1 MTDTP
6 TAFLAVCAVAAGGL
20 LLALLAT
27 HRKASDV
34 LEYAL
39 GASAG
44 LYGAQIAKVHIFT
57 IICALYLIVGRKPTH
72 RPAGP
77 SALLLA
83 AVTLL
88 LLSVPLATSVNRP
101 TLALSLTALAL
112 GALLIA
118 RRATT
123 ASAQRMLWGL
133 FGTCTLA
140 AGIAVGQK
148 LGAVYYTPIV
158 DANGLARVH
167 SFYTEPDWLGLFSAT
182 GLLLTFLLPFQ
193 ERRKAQLLLGTLLL
207 AGLLLSGARVSWA
220 AFTVAFIVMLVGLRR
235 VDRRALNNG
244 RIIVLA
250 AAIVTVVAIAVPAL
264 STSVINRL
272 TAGGANQLSVH
283 TRTAQIASLE
293 SLSTRAPWHGLGLS
307 AAGRVDVTGKIIA
320 GAAKNS
326 VATNWILG
334 WWVDAKYLSIPLIT
348 LLIGLALRNIGR
360 ASGLLL
366 GMVLMNSLYSNAVV
380 QPIAWLFVGLALA
393 DVVRRQPRE
402 AVAPNPPPVAYAIA
416 TSHGLRAAT
425 DSG

>member
-1 MTDTP
+1 VTDAP
-6 TAFLAVCAVAAGGL
+6 TLFLAACAVAAGGL

-27 HRKASDV
+27 HRKAPDA

-44 LYGAQIAKVHIFT
+44 LYGAQIAKVHVFT
-57 IICALYLIVGRKPTH
+57 VICAVYLIVGRKQSR

-77 SALLLA
+77 SLLLLA
-83 AVTLL
+83 AVALL
-88 LLSVPLATSVNRP
+88 LVSVPLATSVNRP
-101 TLALSLTALAL
+101 TLALSLIALAL
-112 GALLIA
+112 GSVLIG
-118 RRATT
+118 RRATRS
-123 ASAQRMLWGL
+123 SAQRMLWGL

-140 AGIAVGQK
+140 AVIAVGQK
-148 LGAVYYTPIV
+148 LGAIYYTPIV
-158 DANGLARVH
+158 DANGLNRVH

-182 GLLLTFLLPFQ
+182 GLLLAFLLPFQ
-193 ERRKAQLLLGTLLL
+193 RHRKTQLLLGSFLL
-207 AGLLLSGARVSWA
+207 AGLLLSGARVSWVS
-220 AFTVAFIVMLVGLRR
+220 FTVAFVVMLVGLRH
-235 VDRRALNNG
+235 VERRALNNG

-250 AAIVTVVAIAVPAL
+250 VVMVTVVAIAVPAL

-307 AAGRVDVTGKIIA
+307 AAGRVDVSGKIIA
-320 GAAKNS
+320 GRAKNS

-334 WWVDAKYLSIPLIT
+334 WWVDAKYLAIPIIA

-366 GMVLMNSLYSNAVV
+366 GMVLLNSFYSNAVIE
-380 QPIAWLFVGLALA
+380 PLTWLVVGLALA
-393 DVVRRQPRE
+393 DLSSRQSRK
-402 AVAPNPPPVAYAIA
+402 AVTLERSPAWGSTA
-416 TSHGLRAAT
+416 TVPALPAVTAG
-425 DSG
+425 